1 MSDPIEQPG
10 PEMGNSAQPSTSDES
25 ADARFRLPLRE
36 SYVVPAHCSSCD
48 ADVGEDAYSY
58 PLYLERISKGDKSGP
73 TLWLPLCAHCRR
85 RRSWDR
91 AGALIGILFGGLA
104 LVVLYPALRQA
115 YVLLA
120 VIAAVVLFFGTAV
133 GFSILWIRVADWIVG
148 RPRFESVLF
157 SRPRGADYVAFV
169 FHNQVYGERFR
180 RANATPETEPDDV
193 S

>member
-1 MSDPIEQPG
+1 MISSQFSPP
-10 PEMGNSAQPSTSDES
+10 DES

-36 SYVVPAHCSSCD
+36 TYVVPAHCSSCD
-48 ADVGEDAYSY
+48 ADMGEDAYSY
-58 PLYLERISKGDKSGP
+58 PLYLKRAGKADKSGP
-73 TLWLPLCAHCRR
+73 TLMLPLCAHCRR

-180 RANATPETEPDDV
+180 GANMASGAESDAI